1 MIAIYKITNPK
12 EKIYIGQ
19 SINIKKRFLEYKALN
34 CKFQRILYNSFLKY
48 GVENHKFEVIEECNI
63 DLLNERERYWQDFYN
78 CVSKYGLNC
87 RLTKT
92 NDKSGIMSDESKLLM
107 SKCRIGIKRNITDE
121 SRKKMSERVKGNKN
135 PMFGN
140 KKELNP
146 FYGKKHSQETKLK
159 ISELKLGENNFF
171 YGKKRP
177 EHSAKM
183 SGINHFNYGKKNDII
198 SNINKQRVGLK
209 NSLSK
214 IILDLKSG
222 IYYYSMN
229 DYCNIN
235 KINISTFRYK
245 IKNNLFTDLLLC

>member
-1 MIAIYKITNPK
+1 MIGIYKITNPK

-19 SINIKKRFLEYKALN
+19 SIDLDKRFLEYKRLN

-48 GVENHKFEVIEECNI
+48 GIENHKFEVIEQCTF
-63 DLLNERERYWQDFYN
+63 DLLNERERYWQDYYN

-87 RLTKT
+87 RLTRT
-92 NDKSGIMSDESKLLM
+92 DDKSGVMSDESKLLM
-107 SKCRIGIKRNITDE
+107 SKSHIGIKRNISDE
-121 SRKKMSERVKGNKN
+121 SRRKMSERMKGNKN
-135 PMFGN
+135 PMFE
-140 KKELNP
+140 KEKELNP

-159 ISELKLGENNFF
+159 ISESKSGEKNFF

-183 SGINHFNYGKKNDII
+183 SGINHYNYGKKNDII
-198 SNINKQRVGLK
+198 SKINKQRIGLK

-214 IILDLKSG
+214 IVLDLNHG
-222 IYYYSMN
+222 VYYYSMS

-235 KINISTFRYK
+235 KINISTFRYR
-245 IKNNLFTDLLLC
+245 IKNNLFKNLILC